1 MKCNNVKEYDKICSD
16 TKLVLENLKINF
28 NYGLVIGNLNTNS
41 MFNKFDNWVLTIQG
55 KTDIVITEII
65 TD

>member
-55 KTDIVITEII
+55 KIDIVITEII

>member
-28 NYGLVIGNLNTNS
+28 NYGLVIGNPNTNS

>member
-1 MKCNNVKEYDKICSD
+1 MKCNNVKEYEKICSD
-16 TKLVLENLKINF
+16 TKLVLENLKIKF

-55 KTDIVITEII
+55 KIDIVITEII

>member
-28 NYGLVIGNLNTNS
+28 NYGLVIENLNTNS

>member
-1 MKCNNVKEYDKICSD
+1 MKCNNVKEYEKICSD
-16 TKLVLENLKINF
+16 TKLVLENLKIKF

-41 MFNKFDNWVLTIQG
+41 MFNKFDNCVLTIQG
-55 KTDIVITEII
+55 KIDIVITEII

>member
-28 NYGLVIGNLNTNS
+28 NSGLVIGNLNTNS

>member
-41 MFNKFDNWVLTIQG
+41 MFNKFDNWVLTMQG